1 MIKYTKKYVKRA
13 NAFGVFWEEK
23 KDRKTRGFSKW
34 FSLEEDA
41 DKFIK
46 EKQDE
51 ENKREQI

>member
-1 MIKYTKKYVKRA
+1 MKPTYTKKYVKRA

-34 FSLEEDA
+34 FSSEELA

-46 EKQDE
+46 EQNEIQTKE
-51 ENKREQI
+51 K